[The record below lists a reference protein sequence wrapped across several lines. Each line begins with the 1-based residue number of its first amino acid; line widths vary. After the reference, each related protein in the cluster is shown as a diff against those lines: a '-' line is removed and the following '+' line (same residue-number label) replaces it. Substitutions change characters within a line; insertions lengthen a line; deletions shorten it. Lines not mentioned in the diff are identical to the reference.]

1 MRNLVGTLWNTAPL
15 IHRNPGPRGWIKRAK
30 YCLRGLAF
38 PRETMQL
45 IEFLQRPELAFI
57 VKHNPGLF
65 HKLQR
70 PYLTRTLSIP
80 HRLEALKQH
89 YKFVLAHFSQ
99 DGIKEL
105 YTNEDVGKLL
115 FELNVPEVGTLEM
128 RLCCGRMQKEGDL
141 TFCLEVKE
149 TGKRIGSLSFSI
161 WKYEADYKEI
171 FIGGL
176 QGNKATKEDTVVTIT
191 RSLYGLRPKALL
203 FFVLQQLAT
212 FWNID
217 RVRGVSDKMHIYRH
231 FQSKRNLAASYDE
244 FWADCDGQLMP
255 DDLFN
260 LPGTFVPRAIS
271 TIRVNKR
278 QMYRR
283 RYAMLEGIA
292 EQIRRQ
298 MQGGDGPL
306 VNGTINRLAA

>member
-1 MRNLVGTLWNTAPL
+1 M
-15 IHRNPGPRGWIKRAK
+15 
-30 YCLRGLAF
+30 
-38 PRETMQL
+38 EL
-45 IEFLQRPELAFI
+45 IEFLQRSELALI

-70 PYLTRTLSIP
+70 PYLTRTLSIL

-105 YTNEDVGKLL
+105 YSDADIGKLL
-115 FELNVPEVGTLEM
+115 FELSVPEFGTLQM

-141 TFCLEVKE
+141 TICLEVKE
-149 TGKRIGSLSFSI
+149 SGQRVGSLSFSV
-161 WKYEADYKEI
+161 WKCEADYKEI

-176 QGNKATKEDTVVTIT
+176 QGNKQTKESEVVLIT
-191 RSLYGLRPKALL
+191 RTFYGLRPKALL

-212 FWNID
+212 YWNID

-231 FQSKRNLAASYDE
+231 FQTKRNLAASYDA
-244 FWADCDGQLMP
+244 FWMDCDGQLMP

-292 EQIRRQ
+292 EQIRKQ
-298 MQGGDGPL
+298 MQGPNVPL
-306 VNGTINRLAA
+306 NSRGISQLAA